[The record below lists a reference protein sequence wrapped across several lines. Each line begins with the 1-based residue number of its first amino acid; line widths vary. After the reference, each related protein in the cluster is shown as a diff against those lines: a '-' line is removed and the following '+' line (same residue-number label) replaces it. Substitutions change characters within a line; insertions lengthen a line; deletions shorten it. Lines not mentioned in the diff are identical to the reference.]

1 MSRRPHSRRDI
12 IRMIGASATVAFAHI
27 LGAAEDRI
35 RFPSGAVIRTVLND
49 LPPEAL
55 SGGATDSKAELPK
68 AICRRG
74 AFVGF
79 DRQGG
84 PGDSNQVPAVMAL
97 LDAGYAD
104 KLLFSSD
111 FSFASDLKR
120 SGGAGYA
127 KTVTVFG
134 PTLRN
139 AGVTQKTLHGILVD
153 NPRRFLAFIP
163 KMGRGA

>member
-1 MSRRPHSRRDI
+1 VA
-12 IRMIGASATVAFAHI
+12 IGH
-27 LGAAEDRI
+27 LG
-35 RFPSGAVIRTVLND
+35 GL
-49 LPPEAL
+49 
-55 SGGATDSKAELPK
+55 TDPKAEIPK

-97 LDAGYAD
+97 LEAGYID

-111 FSFASDLKR
+111 FTFASDLKR

-127 KTVTVFG
+127 MTVTVFG
-134 PTLRN
+134 PKLRE
-139 AGVTQKTLHGILVD
+139 AGVTLSMLHGILVD